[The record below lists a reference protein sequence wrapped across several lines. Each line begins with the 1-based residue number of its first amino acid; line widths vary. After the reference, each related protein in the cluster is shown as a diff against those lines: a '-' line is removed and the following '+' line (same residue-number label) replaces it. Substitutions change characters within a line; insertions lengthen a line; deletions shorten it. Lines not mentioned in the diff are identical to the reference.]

1 MEFHN
6 MNANA
11 AAVDV
16 PVISL
21 AASDR
26 AALAE
31 MIRAFLAAM
40 RQKPVPT
47 SASDAA
53 LCHDAFERLEHL
65 QQRLASENEGHLLAL
80 RLEDIQSLE
89 GALLLFSIFL
99 HLEVPPSE
107 KRATVLE
114 NLWAMRDQLAHL
126 RRDRFHLN

>member
-1 MEFHN
+1 MEFHKK
-6 MNANA
+6 NANA
-11 AAVDV
+11 AADV
-16 PVISL
+16 PVVSL

-31 MIRAFLAAM
+31 MIRAFLVAM

-53 LCHDAFERLEHL
+53 LCQVAFERLEHL
-65 QQRLASENEGHLLAL
+65 QQRLGSENEGHLLAL

-89 GALLLFSIFL
+89 GALLLFAIFL
-99 HLEVPPSE
+99 HLEVPSSE

-114 NLWAMRDQLAHL
+114 SLWDLRDQLAQL